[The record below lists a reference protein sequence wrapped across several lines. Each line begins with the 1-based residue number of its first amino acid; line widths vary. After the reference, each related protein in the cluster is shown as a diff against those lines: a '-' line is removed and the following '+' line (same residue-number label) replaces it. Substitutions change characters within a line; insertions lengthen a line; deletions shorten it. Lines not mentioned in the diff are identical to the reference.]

1 MRSLPQSPVGIDFCA
16 EHEKV
21 LRKQMGVTM
30 KKMLVL
36 GMAAMTAAGALC
48 ATSAM
53 AAHDDFDRANLGNKW
68 VIVSPN
74 LFISNNQLKGDS
86 LALGYDKKSVSDS
99 KVSATVYLNGTDLE
113 YGAVAS
119 GDIASGNNAFIK
131 LQEQNGSGEFEYGAF
146 YVGNNGGGNFF
157 QLNSPVPSPAVLTLS
172 FCGTVATM
180 KIKSADGTQKY
191 TYDYG
196 TTFPTG
202 GGLGTYGNISLD
214 NYRSKIGGCADAI
227 GATPVKGSNAKDL
240 SLTK

>member
-1 MRSLPQSPVGIDFCA
+1 MSRIFSGIQPSG
-16 EHEKV
+16 ELHI
-21 LRKQMGVTM
+21 
-30 KKMLVL
+30 
-36 GMAAMTAAGALC
+36 
-48 ATSAM
+48 
-53 AAHDDFDRANLGNKW
+53 GN
-68 VIVSPN
+68 
-74 LFISNNQLKGDS
+74 
-86 LALGYDKKSVSDS
+86 
-99 KVSATVYLNGTDLE
+99 YL
-113 YGAVAS
+113 GAVQ
-119 GDIASGNNAFIK
+119 NWVK